1 MKKLLLILGAICSIN
16 AFAESNTTYSSFNI
30 NEYTSSCY
38 KGECIIDIN
47 ISSDEMHKIT
57 GEPKILTDNLTVLSD
72 QCSEYNCELML
83 KVPATNKEVELLMP
97 DSEGGQ
103 LLSYKYQ
110 IPAYYTEANNSNKV
124 G

>member
-1 MKKLLLILGAICSIN
+1 MKKLLIILAAVSSIN
-16 AFAESNTTYSSFNI
+16 AFAESNATYATFNI
-30 NEYTSSCY
+30 NEYTNSCY

-57 GEPKILTDNLTVLSD
+57 GEPKILTENLMVLSD
-72 QCSEYNCELML
+72 QCSDYSCELML
-83 KVPATNKEVELLMP
+83 KVPEINQEVKLLMP
-97 DSEGGQ
+97 DSEGVQ

-110 IPAYYTEANNSNKV
+110 IPAYYTQANNSNKV